1 MRNSL
6 LKRVK
11 KDGFEEHDI
20 TMALWIVQYKKSN
33 ITKSFFFWLFALVWI
48 RSDRPGMVNCYLLFF
63 PLRIAIL
70 PPRKGAPLLIT
81 RGQWFFTPIYL

>member
-33 ITKSFFFWLFALVWI
+33 ITNSFFF
-48 RSDRPGMVNCYLLFF
+48 GYLLWYGFV
-63 PLRIAIL
+63 LIDLEWSTAIYCSSL
-70 PPRKGAPLLIT
+70 
-81 RGQWFFTPIYL
+81 